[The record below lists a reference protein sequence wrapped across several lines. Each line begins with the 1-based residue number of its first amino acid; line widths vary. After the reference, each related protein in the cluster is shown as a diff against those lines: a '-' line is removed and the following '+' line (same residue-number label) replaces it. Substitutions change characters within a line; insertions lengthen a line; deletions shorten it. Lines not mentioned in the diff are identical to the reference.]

1 MIQGSEEET
10 YIIIIKLVDFEKQIL
25 LNTQGTIIK
34 TTKCKQQDRRS
45 SNIYY
50 VVFAITDNW
59 QPHETIQSR
68 HQS

>member
-34 TTKCKQQDRRS
+34 TTKCKHQDRRS